1 MGWEAIGLA
10 AAYLGV
16 MNIATY
22 AAFALD
28 KRRSVE
34 RAWRLREVSLLRL
47 ALFGGWPGAK
57 LAQWRL
63 RHKTRK
69 QPFARILNLIGA
81 LQLVLALALA
91 ATAAGWTGA
100 AARWLGGEGWAGIGL
115 TLFEPGPE
123 PEPERVMPRRF
134 GPGS

>member
-1 MGWEAIGLA
+1 MGWEGIGLA

-28 KRRSVE
+28 KRRSVAG
-34 RAWRLREVSLLRL
+34 AWRLREVSLLRL

-69 QPFARILNLIGA
+69 QPFSNQLHTILIM
-81 LQLVLALALA
+81 QL
-91 ATAAGWTGA
+91 
-100 AARWLGGEGWAGIGL
+100 AGIAFAVTWYATG
-115 TLFEPGPE
+115 
-123 PEPERVMPRRF
+123 
-134 GPGS
+134 